1 MPSTSYPH
9 YAWAGGHFAV
19 LLGTALSLLGRGAKA
34 YRIAYLGALV
44 SWGIV
49 VYKSLGTPQVNR
61 AYLQRALLDEN
72 VQYLLLAL
80 YWFLQA
86 SLKPIYV
93 TLIPFA
99 TFSLF
104 HALTFVRTS
113 VLPKPPAGTGAKS
126 TSGSGSG
133 SGSTQ
138 AQQQA
143 MSAGAQASKMIQTW
157 VKANY
162 EKAMQF
168 VAFVEVVVVFGR
180 VLFGALLFQNSLLAP
195 LFFAHFLRLRYYLSP
210 PTRKA
215 FAWVSNRVDEYT
227 VRNSK
232 CPPVVTKAVKVVRE
246 LIIRYSESI
255 ISVQQP
261 GAAAAGAGGAGAA
274 GGAAGGAAAEA
285 RRNR

>member
-19 LLGTALSLLGRGAKA
+19 LLGTVFSLLGRGAKA
-34 YRIAYLGALV
+34 YKLAYFGALV

-49 VYKSLGTPQVNR
+49 VYKSLGTPQANR

-86 SLKPIYV
+86 PIYI

-104 HALTFVRTS
+104 HALTFLRTS
-113 VLPKPPAGTGAKS
+113 VLPKPAAANRASG
-126 TSGSGSG
+126 GSGA
-133 SGSTQ
+133 

-143 MSAGAQASKMIQTW
+143 QSAGAQASKVIQTW

-162 EKAMQF
+162 EKAMLF
-168 VAFVEVVVVFGR
+168 VAFVEVVLVFGR
-180 VLFGALLFQNSLLAP
+180 VLLGAVLFQNSLLAP

-210 PTRKA
+210 PTRQA
-215 FAWVSNRVDEYT
+215 FAWVSHKIDLYT
-227 VRNSK
+227 VQNPK
-232 CPPVVTKAVKVVRE
+232 CPPPVSKAVQVVRE

-261 GAAAAGAGGAGAA
+261 GAAGAGAAAGAGN
-274 GGAAGGAAAEA
+274 AAAEA

>member
-9 YAWAGGHFAV
+9 YAWAAGHFAV
-19 LLGTALSLLGRGAKA
+19 LLGTAFSLLGQGAKA

-49 VYKSLGTPQVNR
+49 VYKSLGTPQANR

-80 YWFLQA
+80 YWFLQ
-86 SLKPIYV
+86 KPIYV

-104 HALTFVRTS
+104 HALTFIRTS
-113 VLPKPPAGTGAKS
+113 VLPKPPASKPATAGSA
-126 TSGSGSG
+126 SGSG
-133 SGSTQ
+133 TQ

-143 MSAGAQASKMIQTW
+143 MSAGAQASKVIQTW

-180 VLFGALLFQNSLLAP
+180 VLLGALLFQNSLLAP

-215 FAWVSNRVDEYT
+215 FAWVSHKVDLYT
-227 VRNSK
+227 VQNSK
-232 CPPVVTKAVKVVRE
+232 CPPVVTKAVKVLRE
-246 LIIRYSESI
+246 LIIRYSESV

-261 GAAAAGAGGAGAA
+261 GAPAGAAAAGGAGA
-274 GGAAGGAAAEA
+274 GAAAA
-285 RRNR
+285 RNR

>member
-1 MPSTSYPH
+1 MPKVSYPH
-9 YAWAGGHFAV
+9 YAWAGGHFVV
-19 LLGTALSLLGRGAKA
+19 LLGTLYTLLGLVTFNARSKSYYLA
-34 YRIAYLGALV
+34 YAGALV

-49 VYKSLGTPQVNR
+49 VYKSLGAPQPNR

-80 YWFLQA
+80 YWFLQ
-86 SLKPIYV
+86 KPIYL

-104 HALTFVRTS
+104 HALTFLRTS
-113 VLPKPPAGTGAKS
+113 VLPKPPAAAGKS
-126 TSGSGSG
+126 APAAA
-133 SGSTQ
+133 
-138 AQQQA
+138 AQPQT
-143 MSAGAQASKMIQTW
+143 AGMKASKTIQVW

-162 EKAMQF
+162 EKAMLF

-180 VLFGALLFQNSLLAP
+180 VLLGAITFQNSLLAP

-210 PTRKA
+210 PTRTA
-215 FAWVSNRVDEYT
+215 FAWVSAQIDHATANP
-227 VRNSK
+227 K
-232 CPPVVTKAVKVVRE
+232 CPPAVRKGVNVAKE

-261 GAAAAGAGGAGAA
+261 GGAAAGAGAAGAN
-274 GGAAGGAAAEA
+274 AAAEA
-285 RRNR
+285 RRAR

>member
-9 YAWAGGHFAV
+9 YAWAAGHFAV
-19 LLGTALSLLGRGAKA
+19 LLGTAFSLLGRGAQA
-34 YRIAYLGALV
+34 YRIAYFGALV

-80 YWFLQA
+80 YWFLQ
-86 SLKPIYV
+86 KPIYV

-104 HALTFVRTS
+104 HALTFIRTS
-113 VLPKPPAGTGAKS
+113 VLPKPPATPKPSA
-126 TSGSGSG
+126 SGSGA
-133 SGSTQ
+133 Q

-143 MSAGAQASKMIQTW
+143 MSAGAQASKFIQTW

-168 VAFVEVVVVFGR
+168 VAFVEVVLVFGR
-180 VLFGALLFQNSLLAP
+180 VLLGAMLFQNSLLAP

-215 FAWVSNRVDEYT
+215 FAWVSNKVDLFT
-227 VRNSK
+227 VQNSK
-232 CPPVVTKAVKVVRE
+232 CPPAVGKAVKVVRE

-261 GAAAAGAGGAGAA
+261 GAAGAAGAGAGGAAAA
-274 GGAAGGAAAEA
+274 GGAEA